1 LGCQTGVV
9 RTRVG
14 YTGGTTPDPT
24 YRRLGDHTE
33 TVQVDFDPA
42 TVGYGE
48 LLELFWRSHNPSRPA
63 WSRQYM
69 SAVFHADQEQERLA
83 WDVKEHLEKSLGR
96 EVRTEILSASRFY
109 LAEDY
114 HQKYILQSD
123 RLLNREFRL
132 MYPEFS
138 DLVDSPAAAKVNGYL
153 YGCGSLEQ
161 VRTEL
166 SSLGLSVK
174 GGERLLSRVRGRRA

>member
-1 LGCQTGVV
+1 
-9 RTRVG
+9 VG

-33 TVQVDFDPA
+33 TVQVDFDPG

-48 LLELFWRSHNPSRPA
+48 LLELFWRSHNAARPS

-69 SAVFHADQEQERLA
+69 SAIFYADEQQERLA
-83 WDVKEHLEKSLGR
+83 GDVKKHLERSHGR
-96 EVRTEILSASRFY
+96 ELRTEILRASRFY

-114 HQKYILQSD
+114 HQKYILQGD

-132 MYPEFS
+132 MYPEFVEF
-138 DLVDSPAAAKVNGYL
+138 VDSPAAAKVNGYL
-153 YGCGSLEQ
+153 HGCGSLEQ
-161 VRTEL
+161 IRTEL

-174 GGERLLSRVRGRRA
+174 GGEHLLSRVRGR

>member
-1 LGCQTGVV
+1 VV

-24 YRRLGDHTE
+24 YRRIGDHAE

-42 TVGYGE
+42 TVDYRE
-48 LLELFWRSHNPSRPA
+48 LLELFWRSHNALHPP

-69 SAVFHADQEQERLA
+69 SAVFYADEHQEQLARDVRER
-83 WDVKEHLEKSLGR
+83 LEKSADRPL
-96 EVRTEILSASRFY
+96 RTEILLASRFFP
-109 LAEDY
+109 AEDY
-114 HQKYILQSD
+114 HQKYILQND
-123 RLLNREFRL
+123 PPLNQEYRR

-138 DLVDSPAAAKVNGYL
+138 DFVDSAAAAKVNGYL
-153 YGCGSLEQ
+153 YGCGSLGQ

-166 SSLGLSVK
+166 SSLGLSAK
-174 GGERLLSRVRGRRA
+174 GREHLLAKMRRRGA

>member
-1 LGCQTGVV
+1 MGCQTGVV

-33 TVQVDFDPA
+33 TVQVDFDPQ
-42 TVGYGE
+42 TVGYRE
-48 LLELFWRSHNPSRPA
+48 LLELFWRSHNASRAA
-63 WSRQYM
+63 WGRQYM
-69 SAVFHADQEQERLA
+69 SAVFHEDEEQERLA
-83 WDVKEHLEKSLGR
+83 RDVKEHLEKSLGKKL
-96 EVRTEILSASRFY
+96 RTEILPASRFY

-114 HQKYILQSD
+114 HQKYILQGD
-123 RLLNREFRL
+123 RLLNEEFRV
-132 MYPEFS
+132 MYPEFAEF
-138 DLVDSPAAAKVNGYL
+138 VDSAAAAKVNGYL

-166 SSLGLSVK
+166 SSLGLSAK
-174 GGERLLSRVRGRRA
+174 GGEHLLSRVRGR

>member
-1 LGCQTGVV
+1 MGCQTGVA

-33 TVQVDFDPA
+33 TVQMDFDPEA
-42 TVGYGE
+42 VSYRE
-48 LLELFWRSHNPSRPA
+48 LLELFWRSHNASRPA
-63 WSRQYM
+63 WARQYM
-69 SAVFHADQEQERLA
+69 SAVFYADESQERLA
-83 WDVKEHLEKSLGR
+83 RDVKEHLEKSLRG
-96 EVRTEILSASRFY
+96 ELRTEIIPATRFY
-109 LAEDY
+109 MAEDY
-114 HQKYILQSD
+114 HQKYILQGD
-123 RLLNREFRL
+123 RLLNREFRV
-132 MYPEFS
+132 MYPEFAEF
-138 DLVDSPAAAKVNGYL
+138 VDSAAAAKVNGYL

-174 GGERLLSRVRGRRA
+174 GGEHLLSRVR

>member
-1 LGCQTGVV
+1 M
-9 RTRVG
+9 G

-48 LLELFWRSHNPSRPA
+48 LLESFWRSHNASRPG

-69 SAVFHADQEQERLA
+69 SAVFSVDEQQERLA
-83 WDVKEHLEKSLGR
+83 RDVKEHLEKSRGR
-96 EVRTEILSASRFY
+96 ELRTEILPASRFY

-114 HQKYILQSD
+114 HQKYILQGD
-123 RLLNREFRL
+123 HLLNREFRL
-132 MYPEFS
+132 MYPEFA
-138 DLVDSPAAAKVNGYL
+138 DFVDSAAAAKVNGYL

-166 SSLGLSVK
+166 
-174 GGERLLSRVRGRRA
+174 

>member
-1 LGCQTGVV
+1 V

-14 YTGGTTPDPT
+14 YTGGATPDPT

-33 TVQVDFDPA
+33 TVQVDFDPE
-42 TVGYGE
+42 TVGYSE
-48 LLELFWRSHNPSRPA
+48 LLGLFWQSHNAARPA

-69 SAVFHADQEQERLA
+69 SAVFYTDEQQQQLA
-83 WDVKEHLEKSLGR
+83 WDVKEHLEKSLR
-96 EVRTEILSASRFY
+96 KELRTEILPASRFY

-114 HQKYILQSD
+114 HQKYILQGD
-123 RLLNREFRL
+123 RVVNREFRL
-132 MYPEFS
+132 MYPEFA
-138 DLVDSPAAAKVNGYL
+138 DFLDSPAAAKVNGYL
-153 YGCGSLEQ
+153 YGCGSFEQ

-174 GGERLLSRVRGRRA
+174 GGEHLLSRMRGRRT